1 MRLEG
6 KTALITGGSS
16 GLGSAMVRRFVA
28 EGASV
33 IIADIDVENGQAL
46 ASELGNKASFAVL
59 DVSLEDH
66 WKRVLE
72 GGGPID
78 ILVNNAGITTFGSI
92 EELTLAQFRHEF
104 EVDVVGVF
112 LGCKYAVANMKANPK
127 ASGGSIINMSSLAG
141 VRATG
146 SLTAYNAAKAAVT
159 LMTKSVAMHCATS
172 GYGIRCNSI
181 HPGVIYTPILDKV
194 LAQVPNPDE
203 VYAGWVATH
212 PIGRIG
218 QPEEI
223 AAMAVYLASDEAGF
237 TTGAEF
243 RVDGGSSM

>member
-16 GLGSAMVRRFVA
+16 GLGNAMVRRFAA
-28 EGASV
+28 EGARV
-33 IIADIDVENGQAL
+33 IIADIDIQNGQSL
-46 ASELGNKASFAVL
+46 ADELGNKASFELL
-59 DVSLEDH
+59 DVSREDH

-72 GGGPID
+72 DGGAID

-92 EELTLAQFRHEF
+92 EDLTLDQFRHEF

-112 LGCKYAVANMKANPK
+112 LGCKYGVANMKANPK

-159 LMTKSVAMHCATS
+159 HMTKSVAMHCATS

-181 HPGVIYTPILDKV
+181 HPGVIHTPILDKV

-218 QPEEI
+218 RPEEI